1 MIATPQPNTPP
12 VLTLTYREAAE
23 SLQVSS
29 RSVWSLVKSGELIAV
44 RIGRSVRIPLTELHA
59 YLARK
64 IAEQASP
71 HLHQEEGA

>member
-1 MIATPQPNTPP
+1 MIAPPQPNTPP
-12 VLTLTYREAAE
+12 VLPLTYREAAE
-23 SLQVSS
+23 SLQVSE
-29 RSVWSLVKSGELIAV
+29 RTIWQLVKDRELIAV